1 VNGPQWEMTISAD
14 AEVVPGPRRRIRELI
29 QAHLATCPRACCSL
43 ATDEQILA
51 ILDETEGP
59 L

>member
-1 VNGPQWEMTISAD
+1 MPTRWEMTITAE
-14 AEVVPGPRRRIRELI
+14 AEVVPGPRRRIRELC
-29 QAHLATCPRACCSL
+29 QEAERTGDVGEAEMAR
-43 ATDEQILA
+43 QILA